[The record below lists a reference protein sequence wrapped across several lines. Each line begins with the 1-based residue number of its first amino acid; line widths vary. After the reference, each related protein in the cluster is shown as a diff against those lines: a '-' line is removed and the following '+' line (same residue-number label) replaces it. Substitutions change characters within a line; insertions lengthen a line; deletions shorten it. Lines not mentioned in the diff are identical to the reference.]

1 MAEFICNLI
10 TLFTG
15 LTSVQTVGY
24 MLESF
29 ALLYHEIDDHSL
41 SFAQFIEMMT
51 ERGGPQ
57 SIEDC
62 FALFENCGNEEIYQM
77 YSMWRNISIDD

>member
-1 MAEFICNLI
+1 MDFVLLTFFNC
-10 TLFTG
+10 LFTG

-57 SIEDC
+57 TIEDC

-77 YSMWRNISIDD
+77 YSM